1 MMKMMRSSM
10 RRKQMEGKS
19 IIEERLLKLIGVT
32 DALILLVRKYMDLK
46 EVSIFMSR
54 SNMEGAIKLTE
65 RN

>member
-10 RRKQMEGKS
+10 RRKLMEGKS
-19 IIEERLLKLIGVT
+19 IIEEQLLKLIGAT

-46 EVSIFMSR
+46 VVSIFMSK
-54 SNMEGAIKLTE
+54 SNMEGGIKLTG